1 METHTHNWLER
12 TELLLGSEK
21 LELLRNAHV
30 LVVGLGG
37 VGAYA
42 AEMIARA
49 GVGRMT
55 VADADTVNAT
65 NINRQLVALHST
77 VGRPKAE
84 VLAERLRDINPGIG
98 LTVVDKYIKDEETYI
113 LLDAARYDYVVDA
126 IDTLS
131 PKLAL
136 IAASL
141 ERGLPLVSSMG
152 AGAKTDPTKLEIA
165 DISKTHHCPLA
176 HMLRKRLHKIG
187 IRRGFRAVF
196 SPEPMREG
204 AMILCEGAEQEIER
218 RDVSYIRAVRNR
230 GCCFRGDQFNR
241 RTGGLKKP
249 TLFKGNGPNPHPK
262 TESRAAERNSKKH
275 KGYATGYHFW
285 TNTRSATPTSG
296 PSALGS
302 YTGYPDH
309 GPRRVADRCRETD
322 VVITNKVVFR
332 RPSPPAAPRL
342 RLICVAATGM
352 NHIDLKAAAELG
364 IAVKN
369 AVVSTHAVTEPPS
382 ARPSACD
389 RRSGRPLRQDRIRR
403 IAPAIPL
410 RAHHTPTRLE
420 MGHRRAG
427 QHRHHSVAR
436 RRGAGMPHRL
446 YLDLP
451 GVALEPY
458 PEKPLTTNCSD
469 GPDVVSV
476 HAHERPHAQSDR
488 RANWR

>member
-55 VADADTVNAT
+55 V
-65 NINRQLVALHST
+65 VA
-77 VGRPKAE
+77 
-84 VLAERLRDINPGIG
+84 RDINPGIG
-98 LTVVDKYIKDEETYI
+98 LTVVAKSIKDEETYI

-204 AMILCEGAEQEIER
+204 AIILCEEQNKKSNVGTI
-218 RDVSYIRAVRNR
+218 SYIPALFGI
-230 GCCFRGDQFNR
+230 GCA
-241 RTGGLKKP
+241 
-249 TLFKGNGPNPHPK
+249 
-262 TESRAAERNSKKH
+262 S
-275 KGYATGYHFW
+275 
-285 TNTRSATPTSG
+285 
-296 PSALGS
+296 
-302 YTGYPDH
+302 
-309 GPRRVADRCRETD
+309 
-322 VVITNKVVFR
+322 VVIR
-332 RPSPPAAPRL
+332 D
-342 RLICVAATGM
+342 LIG
-352 NHIDLKAAAELG
+352 ELEG
-364 IAVKN
+364 
-369 AVVSTHAVTEPPS
+369 
-382 ARPSACD
+382 
-389 RRSGRPLRQDRIRR
+389 
-403 IAPAIPL
+403 
-410 RAHHTPTRLE
+410 
-420 MGHRRAG
+420 
-427 QHRHHSVAR
+427 
-436 RRGAGMPHRL
+436 
-446 YLDLP
+446 
-451 GVALEPY
+451 
-458 PEKPLTTNCSD
+458 
-469 GPDVVSV
+469 
-476 HAHERPHAQSDR
+476 
-488 RANWR
+488 